1 MVLLTN
7 KTRLIIKGFRQQ
19 EGVFNIYSP
28 VLIITFIQILIFI
41 ATINKFEIYQIDVKI
56 TFLKW

>member
-28 VLIITFIQILIFI
+28 VLIITFIQILISI
-41 ATINKFEIYQIDVKI
+41 ATINKFEIYQTDI
-56 TFLKW
+56 